1 MIKDWHSIVPFFFDR
16 LTELFGIG
24 LAFGT
29 IAAVLYKNLIGYN
42 LRLSTSQELTAYVI
56 LILYFILS
64 AGAIGRP
71 HLLQLRFLFK
81 PYLTSFMRAPEC
93 CTQALLFPREGA
105 ELVTRYL
112 NSVTCRHGWSKDMAL
127 LAMEHENKQY
137 KAYMVQPNL
146 FTHVGIYS
154 SLRQRIIDPYL
165 ILT

>member
-1 MIKDWHSIVPFFFDR
+1 M
-16 LTELFGIG
+16 
-24 LAFGT
+24 
-29 IAAVLYKNLIGYN
+29 
-42 LRLSTSQELTAYVI
+42 
-56 LILYFILS
+56 LYFILV

-93 CTQALLFPREGA
+93 CTQALLFPNKGA
-105 ELVTRYL
+105 QLVTQYL

-127 LAMEHENKQY
+127 LAMEQENSQY

-154 SLRQRIIDPYL
+154 SLRHRVIDPYL